1 MQNFTR
7 GGASFYSGFTG
18 WKTDEQTKKHLSGCL
33 RRVYAKFKQLR
44 VDTLQVAVCNLQKST
59 FNKLS
64 FLYFYTSKMD
74 EKTLELKSVFELSPD
89 EMQELYL
96 EDGEE
101 LSLFEGDS
109 DYMVIPWKTND
120 FWMDTVYFFI
130 RSDKNLVIVSD
141 YSDFDSELLE
151 FCKGQDTRVSRS
163 GYNSRSETWHWE
175 YLEKN
180 TREWWD
186 ECKNLKIAYRWGCGY
201 VYTLFEYKN

>member
-1 MQNFTR
+1 MKN
-7 GGASFYSGFTG
+7 
-18 WKTDEQTKKHLSGCL
+18 WKKGTKNNGIKKSKKSCKIKGLIPCRLPIG
-33 RRVYAKFKQLR
+33 
-44 VDTLQVAVCNLQKST
+44 NLQKSG
-59 FNKLS
+59 FWYLN
-64 FLYFYTSKMD
+64 FYTFTSINMKN
-74 EKTLELKSVFELSPD
+74 EKLELKSVFELSPD

-96 EDGEE
+96 EEGEE

-175 YLEKN
+175 YMDYWENAWESFKN
-180 TREWWD
+180 NP
-186 ECKNLKIAYRWGCGY
+186 NLKIAYRWWCGY

>member
-1 MQNFTR
+1 MQ
-7 GGASFYSGFTG
+7 
-18 WKTDEQTKKHLSGCL
+18 
-33 RRVYAKFKQLR
+33 
-44 VDTLQVAVCNLQKST
+44 
-59 FNKLS
+59 
-64 FLYFYTSKMD
+64 MD

-163 GYNSRSETWHWE
+163 GYNTRSEVWHWE